1 MRVAMVT
8 VAWSAVRTKDSYWKA
23 LFEHLRKRM
32 KAQKAIIAIAR
43 RMLKVI
49 YKVIDQK
56 IKYQE
61 KGINHFIDLQR
72 RNYERVQLIKMYP
85 INDLYKA
92 DDGFRNFSLLIS
104 CLPT

>member
-1 MRVAMVT
+1 
-8 VAWSAVRTKDSYWKA
+8 
-23 LFEHLRKRM
+23 M

-61 KGINHFIDLQR
+61 KGVNHFIDLQR
-72 RNYERVQLIKMYP
+72 RNYERVQLLTYP
-85 INDLYKA
+85 NDL
-92 DDGFRNFSLLIS
+92 
-104 CLPT
+104 

>member
-1 MRVAMVT
+1 MRVTLVSVT
-8 VAWSAVRTKDSYWKA
+8 WAAVRTKDSYWGA

-32 KAQKAIIAIAR
+32 KAEKAIIAIAR

-61 KGINHFIDLQR
+61 KGINHFIDMQR
-72 RNYERVQLIKMYP
+72 RNYERKQL
-85 INDLYKA
+85 L
-92 DDGFRNFSLLIS
+92 GIS
-104 CLPT
+104 NT